1 MQRQPKILSLELEFC
16 VIIIIFVSIFINL
29 RRQHFILKFEVD
41 GIDEVAQ
48 SGSIISQLIELCYSI
63 EILPSLFQI

>member
-16 VIIIIFVSIFINL
+16 VIVIIFVSIFINL

>member
-1 MQRQPKILSLELEFC
+1 MQTQPKILSLELEFC
-16 VIIIIFVSIFINL
+16 VIVIIFVSIFINL

-63 EILPSLFQI
+63 EIIPSLFQI

>member
-1 MQRQPKILSLELEFC
+1 MQTQPKILSLELEFC

-63 EILPSLFQI
+63 EIIPSLFQI